1 MILTSRSIR
10 QLRGDREARQFLE
23 STQVGAILLS
33 NSRLGVNQLKSR
45 AGDGG
50 CPMDRAGLLK
60 QLSDRKL
67 EHWQSRGLSPVK
79 SRQLV
84 SEKMESWKILSD
96 EQLQEILEE
105 EEAEY

>member
-1 MILTSRSIR
+1 
-10 QLRGDREARQFLE
+10 
-23 STQVGAILLS
+23 
-33 NSRLGVNQLKSR
+33 
-45 AGDGG
+45 
-50 CPMDRAGLLK
+50 MDRAALLK

-84 SEKMESWKILSD
+84 SEKMKAWKRLPD
-96 EQLQEILEE
+96 EDLQKLLEE